1 MAAPELPRDPFKSLI
16 LIVSPESTELVVK
29 LLVPLVNTVGMFIE
43 PSVLLVTLV
52 IIYCDDATAIWY
64 VVGVVLVVNQA
75 ASSVPLMVVV
85 P

>member
-1 MAAPELPRDPFKSLI
+1 MAAPELPRSPFKSLI
-16 LIVSPESTELVVK
+16 LIVSPGSTELVMK

-52 IIYCDDATAIWY
+52 IIYCDDPT
-64 VVGVVLVVNQA
+64 VNAYA
-75 ASSVPLMVVV
+75 AGMPPVNRAARSVPLMVVV